1 MLITIKEREDTIMQL
16 RETVEMMNSAD
27 YKERFKAEY
36 CQVVIRYQKLN
47 AMLEKWD
54 KGELNFNPT
63 CPRSTYNM
71 QITAMTD
78 YIAVLEARAVME
90 HIELDT
96 TLTAN

>member
-1 MLITIKEREDTIMQL
+1 MKLTD
-16 RETVEMMNSAD
+16 TVEMMQSAD

-36 CQVVIRYQKLN
+36 AQLVIRFKGLK

-54 KGELNFNPT
+54 SGTLEFVPT

-71 QITAMTD
+71 QIKAMTD

-90 HIELDT
+90 DVDLV
-96 TLTAN
+96 